1 MLGGDG
7 MLVFLLFLV
16 IVGGSVLMI
25 ASRGKKEQFFAAFG
39 ATFVLALILIVS
51 IFAMRTAIEQVD
63 AYDKQSGTVTT
74 ENKTIAEW
82 MELVEERFSDEPQL
96 AEKMKGYL
104 QAEIKENENEAQR
117 ITKLRDEK
125 VEKYKKM
132 IWPLG

>member
-1 MLGGDG
+1 
-7 MLVFLLFLV
+7 
-16 IVGGSVLMI
+16 MI

-74 ENKTIAEW
+74 ENQTIAEW
-82 MELVEERFSDEPQL
+82 MELVEERFFDEPQL

-117 ITKLRDEK
+117 ITKLQDEK
-125 VEKYKKM
+125 VGKYKKM